1 MSFRRMNR
9 WTAVV
14 FAVVLAIG
22 VGSTVGAQQPP
33 AAGQGAPGRGAGA
46 AGRGAGQ
53 TGPPLGNDVIAAG
66 QGRGRGRGADPNAG
80 APYTPAAGAKD
91 LRAVLFN
98 WFWGQGMLKGT
109 DERDMVATLE
119 YQAKGGTIQ
128 VDGQPCTLSKYRA
141 STNYQTLSQRINYT
155 CTRPNKQTYSNI
167 EVVSWQYA
175 WNEDTPGAE
184 IAGTKGKVA
193 AMPATVQERQIRIW
207 ASPQGAPKAALAGT
221 MDTWTLGAN
230 PGTVIADGA
239 TKVGNT
245 SVSFDAAGKPVVT
258 FPIPGVPGATGTAT
272 LDAKYMVEKV
282 VVTQGA
288 ATTEFTYSD
297 YRDWNNP
304 LNKIQVLYAGRMIE
318 KKNGAVVR
326 DVTTR
331 ETETGNVY
339 VVAPVPPSVQK
350 AMNVTTKAPT
360 IIFAKQEP
368 PTNTTAP
375 TPRIGGH
382 PDLTGNWT
390 VAQNG
395 WIGNYMGNGGRRCG
409 PTQALPCNRGTNQ
422 TEDFELYSP
431 SRFGQFGRPL
441 YKPEYW
447 DKVIE
452 LDMWTNKEDPVM
464 TCEPLGLPRQ
474 GPPRRIYQTETDIL
488 FLYGQFPDAGGGY
501 PEFRMVPIDGRQH
514 GPDAKYSNKYFGDT
528 VGRWE
533 GDTLVLDSIG
543 FVDTTW
549 IGRGGYFH
557 TDKMHIVEK
566 LRREGDAIFYDLT
579 LEDPDV
585 LVEPLVM
592 PTRILRR
599 QAAAGGGVSERGN
612 CETTFEREAAATQIR
627 H

>member
-1 MSFRRMNR
+1 MKFGRLVRRSFSEGGKNR
-9 WTAVV
+9 WTTAA
-14 FAVVLAIG
+14 FALFLTIG
-22 VGSTVGAQQPP
+22 VASTAGAQQ
-33 AAGQGAPGRGAGA
+33 APAGA
-46 AGRGAGQ
+46 
-53 TGPPLGNDVIAAG
+53 
-66 QGRGRGRGADPNAG
+66 QGRGRGGGPNAG
-80 APYTPAAGAKD
+80 APYTPEAGAKD

-98 WFWGQGMLKGT
+98 WMWHQGMLKGT
-109 DERDMVATLE
+109 DERDMVGMLE

-128 VDGQPCTLSKYRA
+128 VDGQPCTLTKFRA

-155 CTRPNKQTYSNI
+155 CTRPNRQTYSNI

-193 AMPATVQERQIRIW
+193 AMPAAVQERLIRIW
-207 ASPQGAPKAALAGT
+207 ASPQGAPKSALAGT
-221 MDTWTLGAN
+221 MNTWTLGAN
-230 PGTVIADGA
+230 PGMVIADGA

-245 SVSFDAAGKPVVT
+245 SVSWDAAGKPVVT

-272 LDAKYMVEKV
+272 LDAKYMTEKV

-297 YRDWNNP
+297 YKDWNSK
-304 LNKIQVLYAGRMIE
+304 LNKIEVFYAGRLTE
-318 KKNGAVVR
+318 RKNGAVVR
-326 DVTTR
+326 DLTTS

-350 AMNVTTKAPT
+350 AMNVTTKAPA
-360 IIFAKQEP
+360 IVFAKQEP
-368 PTNTTAP
+368 PANTTA
-375 TPRIGGH
+375 TVPRFGEH
-382 PDLTGNWT
+382 PDLTGNW
-390 VAQNG
+390 AWND

-409 PTQALPCNRGTNQ
+409 PTQEKPCNRATNQ

-431 SRFGQFGRPL
+431 SRFGMLGRPM

-447 DKVIE
+447 DKVQK

-464 TCEPLGLPRQ
+464 TCQPLGLPRQ
-474 GPPRRIYQTETDIL
+474 GPPRRIYQTENDVT
-488 FLYGQFPDAGGGY
+488 FLYGQFADAGGGLA
-501 PEFRMVPIDGRQH
+501 EFRVVPIGNQH
-514 GPDAKYSNKYFGDT
+514 GPDAKYANKYYGDT
-528 VGRWE
+528 TGRWE

-557 TDKMHIVEK
+557 SDKMHIVEK
-566 LRREGDAIFYDLT
+566 FTRVGDSINYDVT
-579 LEDPDV
+579 LEDPEV
-585 LVEPLVM
+585 LAEPLVF
-592 PTRILRR
+592 PTRVIRR
-599 QAAAGGGVSERGN
+599 QAGGGGLISERGN
-612 CETTFEREAAATQIR
+612 CETAFETEAAATQIR